1 MNCLFQEMRPFFF
14 ALLFVSVPALLS
26 GFSFLEEGERL
37 FMENKLEEAMTMFEA
52 ALNEQPE
59 NEKIYLYLSIIY
71 ENLDMH
77 HKAVEILEEGLPH
90 SGEHTARMYYNQGNN
105 LYALTR
111 YEGAED
117 AFSRAIKS
125 RAGFADAYLNRAN
138 ARLEQEKYRD
148 AVSDYTL
155 YLRMRP
161 ADPQREEIERLIG
174 LLKDHVAEAEQRKR
188 EEEHRRV
195 AEEKRRAEEEARRK
209 ALMEDVLDAL
219 EKAEQEESKM
229 QAEAEDIEEF
239 EFDLEPE

>member
-1 MNCLFQEMRPFFF
+1 ML
-14 ALLFVSVPALLS
+14 
-26 GFSFLEEGERL
+26 
-37 FMENKLEEAMTMFEA
+37 EA

-77 HKAVEILEEGLPH
+77 EKAVEILEEGLPRAN
-90 SGEHTARMYYNQGNN
+90 EHTAMMYYNQGNN
-105 LYALTR
+105 FYALDR
-111 YEGAED
+111 YGRAED
-117 AFSRAIKS
+117 AFTRAIKT
-125 RAGFADAYLNRAN
+125 RADFADAYLNRAN
-138 ARLEQEKYRD
+138 ARLEQEKFQD

-174 LLKDHVAEAEQRKR
+174 MLKTHITDLERQKRDEEQRR
-188 EEEHRRV
+188 I

-209 ALMEDVLDAL
+209 ALMEDVLQAL
-219 EKAEQEESKM
+219 EKAEQEKSKM

-239 EFDLEPE
+239 EFELEPE